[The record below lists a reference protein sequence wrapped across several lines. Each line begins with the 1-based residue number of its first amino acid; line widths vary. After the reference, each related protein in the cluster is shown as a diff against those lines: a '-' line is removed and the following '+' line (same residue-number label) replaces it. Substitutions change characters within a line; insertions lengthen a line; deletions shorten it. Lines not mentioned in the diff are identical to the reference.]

1 MEEYEA
7 TIRNLILETAYKNNL
22 DELELNAKSQ
32 VYTRIELYP
41 ISFTVLNENDREQP
55 QESVTVFILPVIKDF
70 EHLSI

>member
-32 VYTRIELYP
+32 VYAR
-41 ISFTVLNENDREQP
+41 ISFTVLNKNDREQP
-55 QESVTVFILPVIKDF
+55 QQSVTGFILPVIKDF
-70 EHLSI
+70 EHLTI

>member
-7 TIRNLILETAYKNNL
+7 TIRNLILDKNNL

-41 ISFTVLNENDREQP
+41 ISFMVLNENDREQP